1 MSRVTLLFT
10 FVVFSVCCDALAQR
24 PSALEKSFA
33 ILKQTYPHINAK
45 RFVRAPADSAW
56 LLFADSTVVGTLE
69 VAFQGDEVVYMI
81 FRRGVGGVS
90 WKQHEIDALHD
101 VYCKNLLHEQHCGQ
115 LYTSTLAPQINA
127 AIITRKDFD
136 AKSLLSGM

>member
-1 MSRVTLLFT
+1 VWLFRGNT
-10 FVVFSVCCDALAQR
+10 GAVG
-24 PSALEKSFA
+24 SA
-33 ILKQTYPHINAK
+33 
-45 RFVRAPADSAW
+45 
-56 LLFADSTVVGTLE
+56 E
-69 VAFQGDEVVYMI
+69 VAFQGDQVVYMI

-101 VYCKNLLHEQHCGQ
+101 LYCESLLREPHCGKW
-115 LYTSTLAPQINA
+115 YTAVLAPQINA